1 MKKTLIILIPL
12 LFSCAFGFRSPSSG
26 ELSQNTDS
34 QNQNNQN
41 SNSGGNDKLL
51 QEMNK
56 KTSDGLKVFDSVLK
70 GGDVSKDDFFA
81 DVGQDPTADQFEGG
95 DGSGG
100 LVKNPFEGITGTK
113 GN

>member
-1 MKKTLIILIPL
+1 MKKTITILL
-12 LFSCAFGFRSPSSG
+12 ALVLVGYAFGFRSPSSG
-26 ELSQNTDS
+26 ELSNSSDS
-34 QNQNNQN
+34 QNQN
-41 SNSGGNDKLL
+41 STSGSNDKLL

-56 KTSDGLKVFDSVLK
+56 KTSDGLKVFNSILK
-70 GGDVSKDDFFA
+70 GGDSSKDDFFA